1 MIMTIVKLPEKT
13 YAKLVYLARSEKMG
27 IRKKASA
34 LLEFMVEEQYSAKT
48 RGSRFEEYIEKK
60 EKGE

>member
-34 LLEFMVEEQYSAKT
+34 LLEFIVL
-48 RGSRFEEYIEKK
+48 EEYFHKAKEDRFKKFIETK